1 MTLTPA
7 QVALA
12 QELKH
17 ASHTDLVEFVTE
29 LVIGLKWTIENKRE
43 LGHLWGM
50 GPRELGRIG
59 READAAIFSKI
70 RDPEELRSK
79 LMEQAQ
85 FVVTDCL
92 QKKKHFVDKNG
103 NIVGTPDPDHKAAFS
118 GLQFIAKMAGVDKPK
133 VADEVTGKYSQ
144 KNVAELLAIAQS
156 KLLPEG
162 QPLSGLEIEAVG
174 EEAHEEEVE
183 ADKVAVPN
191 PDRRH
196 SSEERIRGGNTRRD
210 RDPTGRG
217 RGLSQE
223 GRET

>member
-1 MTLTPA
+1 MTLTPE

-17 ASHTDLVEFVTE
+17 ASSEAKGEYVKQLIVQLV
-29 LVIGLKWTIENKRE
+29 WTLDNRRE
-43 LGHLWGM
+43 LGHIWDV
-50 GPRELGRIG
+50 GPRTINRIAQ
-59 READAAIFSKI
+59 RANAIILSQI
-70 RDPEELRSK
+70 EDPEDLRQK
-79 LMEQAQ
+79 LKEQAM

-103 NIVGTPDPDHKAAFS
+103 NIVGTPDPDHKAAFQ
-118 GLQFIAKMAGVDKPK
+118 GLQFIAKMAGVDKPPP
-133 VADEVTGKYSQ
+133 AEDSTGKYSHN
-144 KNVAELLAIAQS
+144 NVAELLAIAQS

-162 QPLSGLEIEAVG
+162 QPQVGLEIEAEG
-174 EEAHEEEVE
+174 EEAHEEE
-183 ADKVAVPN
+183 AKPDKVAVPN

-196 SSEERIRGGNTRRD
+196 RGEERIRGGNTRRD